1 MQNKNELFE
10 KIFILKN
17 LLDKLNK
24 EGILKDNI
32 QFPSICVLGGI
43 NSGKSSVLE
52 SILNLN
58 FLPIGRYEKV
68 TRCPIEINLHHI
80 NSEESYA
87 IFKNTKY
94 NNFSELK
101 EELYK
106 HFSNIAKII
115 KIDKT
120 PVIINIY
127 SKNYPDLKL
136 IDLPGFKRKIIPFD
150 IPKNTEEYPIQIAKK
165 YIKNPLNILLCVIP
179 ATLMNCSFYDE
190 FAIFGLKLASEMSP
204 LSEYPNNL
212 RTLGVVTKIDIM
224 DLYTDVRD
232 LLLNKQIPIELGYI
246 GVINRS
252 RRDLAENIL
261 SKEYI
266 IKKERDFFNTTKEY
280 KDLPK
285 NILGNEAL
293 IKKISKI
300 YFKLIKDNL
309 LKNINNE
316 KNIKEILDFL
326 EQNSLKDDEIY
337 DINKKNED
345 NEEKGSSPKT
355 INKYGNLY
363 G

>member
-1 MQNKNELFE
+1 M
-10 KIFILKN
+10 
-17 LLDKLNK
+17 
-24 EGILKDNI
+24 
-32 QFPSICVLGGI
+32 
-43 NSGKSSVLE
+43 
-52 SILNLN
+52 
-58 FLPIGRYEKV
+58 
-68 TRCPIEINLHHI
+68 T
-80 NSEESYA
+80 
-87 IFKNTKY
+87 
-94 NNFSELK
+94 
-101 EELYK
+101 
-106 HFSNIAKII
+106 
-115 KIDKT
+115 
-120 PVIINIY
+120 INIY

-136 IDLPGFKRKIIPFD
+136 IDLPGFKRKIIPDD
-150 IPKNTEEYPIQIAKK
+150 IPKNTEEYPIQIAKN

-316 KNIKEILDFL
+316 KNIKELLDFL
-326 EQNSLKDDEIY
+326 EQNSLKDNEIY

-345 NEEKGSSPKT
+345 IEEKGSSSKK

>member
-1 MQNKNELFE
+1 
-10 KIFILKN
+10 
-17 LLDKLNK
+17 
-24 EGILKDNI
+24 
-32 QFPSICVLGGI
+32 
-43 NSGKSSVLE
+43 
-52 SILNLN
+52 
-58 FLPIGRYEKV
+58 
-68 TRCPIEINLHHI
+68 
-80 NSEESYA
+80 
-87 IFKNTKY
+87 
-94 NNFSELK
+94 
-101 EELYK
+101 
-106 HFSNIAKII
+106 
-115 KIDKT
+115 
-120 PVIINIY
+120 
-127 SKNYPDLKL
+127 
-136 IDLPGFKRKIIPFD
+136 
-150 IPKNTEEYPIQIAKK
+150 
-165 YIKNPLNILLCVIP
+165 
-179 ATLMNCSFYDE
+179 MNCSFYDE

-316 KNIKEILDFL
+316 KNIKELLDFL

-345 NEEKGSSPKT
+345 NEEKGSSSKK